1 MHEPDMA
8 QAPSASFTMIWG
20 SIIVKLRRTYV
31 SVVKQDGLTD
41 CKLSLQL
48 LLMLGVQAAIKAAFY
63 YHDPPRLGQELPA
76 AEFPNNATNPNFYCY
91 SATASYYWLMD
102 TGWHVVLYSSQP

>member
-1 MHEPDMA
+1 M
-8 QAPSASFTMIWG
+8 
-20 SIIVKLRRTYV
+20 
-31 SVVKQDGLTD
+31 VKQDGLTD
-41 CKLSLQL
+41 CKLGLQL
-48 LLMLGVQAAIKAAFY
+48 LLKRGVQAAIKAAFY

-102 TGWHVVLYSSQP
+102 TGWHVVLLLLAPSKAEVDAWAAVLNGFAMGAAAPAPNM